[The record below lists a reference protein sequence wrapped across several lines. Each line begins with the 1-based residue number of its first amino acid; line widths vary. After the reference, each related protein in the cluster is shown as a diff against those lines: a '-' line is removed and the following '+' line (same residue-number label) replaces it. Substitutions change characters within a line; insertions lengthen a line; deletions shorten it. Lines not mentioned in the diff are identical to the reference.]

1 MFDQL
6 TNRLKDSFKKLSGG
20 GILTEAHVEEALKD
34 IRRSLLEA
42 DVHFKV
48 ARSICDGAKTK
59 ALGAKVWDSLTP
71 SQQVVQIFHEE
82 MITALGGAHSEEIKK
97 SLQFGGA
104 PPVVILVMGLQGS
117 GKTTFCSKLA
127 LYIKEKL
134 RKSVGILPAD
144 CARPAAKEQLLTL
157 ARRIDVPA
165 FDSPLALGAVAV
177 AEQGLQW
184 ARREL
189 LDILIVDTAG
199 RQQIEESLMGEL
211 AQVEAK
217 LAPKEKLLVLD
228 AMLGSQGLDVAKT
241 FHEKVGVTGLVLS
254 KLDGDA
260 RGGVALSARAVTGV
274 PIYFASLG
282 EKPQD
287 LEIFHPDR
295 MAQRVL
301 GMGDVLTLIE
311 KAREAIPEAE
321 AMASAEKMFSGQF
334 TLEDFRDQMKAI
346 QKMGPLEGIMKM
358 IPGMAEAM
366 GKLPAGVDPEKEM
379 ARVNAMI
386 GSMTRQER
394 RNPDILNGR
403 RRARIAMG
411 SGTTVAELNRFLK
424 QFQETQR
431 MMKQFSRLGMM
442 GKMKKLA
449 QFMK

>member
-1 MFDQL
+1 
-6 TNRLKDSFKKLSGG
+6 
-20 GILTEAHVEEALKD
+20 
-34 IRRSLLEA
+34 
-42 DVHFKV
+42 
-48 ARSICDGAKTK
+48 
-59 ALGAKVWDSLTP
+59 
-71 SQQVVQIFHEE
+71 
-82 MITALGGAHSEEIKK
+82 
-97 SLQFGGA
+97 
-104 PPVVILVMGLQGS
+104 
-117 GKTTFCSKLA
+117 
-127 LYIKEKL
+127 
-134 RKSVGILPAD
+134 
-144 CARPAAKEQLLTL
+144 
-157 ARRIDVPA
+157 
-165 FDSPLALGAVAV
+165 
-177 AEQGLQW
+177 
-184 ARREL
+184 
-189 LDILIVDTAG
+189 
-199 RQQIEESLMGEL
+199 
-211 AQVEAK
+211 
-217 LAPKEKLLVLD
+217 
-228 AMLGSQGLDVAKT
+228 
-241 FHEKVGVTGLVLS
+241 
-254 KLDGDA
+254 
-260 RGGVALSARAVTGV
+260 V